1 MQWQLNLPGKGNKGK
16 NSNYFYFSQNFDP
29 TPTAESLLTLDLNF
43 VSLIFLITN
52 WIRMILLF
60 ILIHN
65 WYAGMELVAGC
76 RHVFETQRRLFLQN
90 GTDFLSKINP
100 GLL

>member
-1 MQWQLNLPGKGNKGK
+1 
-16 NSNYFYFSQNFDP
+16 
-29 TPTAESLLTLDLNF
+29 
-43 VSLIFLITN
+43 
-52 WIRMILLF
+52 MILLF
-60 ILIHN
+60 VLIHN